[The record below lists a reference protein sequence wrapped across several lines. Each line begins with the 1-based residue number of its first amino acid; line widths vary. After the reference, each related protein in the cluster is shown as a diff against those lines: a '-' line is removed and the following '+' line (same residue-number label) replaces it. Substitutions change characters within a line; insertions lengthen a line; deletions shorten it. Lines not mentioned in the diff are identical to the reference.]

1 MSRSS
6 SDPPTRAR
14 VLVAK
19 TALDGHWR
27 GLQVVAKTLRDGGF
41 EVILIG
47 MARDDEIAAAAQSE
61 DVDLIGLNVG
71 GRIAVVER
79 ILDKL
84 VEAGVTAPVMAGGTI
99 PPEGAR
105 RLAARGVATFP
116 PGSSLEDIV
125 TTARRL
131 VEENRRTDGDAG

>member
-1 MSRSS
+1 MSQSS
-6 SDPPTRAR
+6 SEHAR

-19 TALDGHWR
+19 TSLDGHWR
-27 GLQVVAKTLRDGGF
+27 GLQVIAKTLRDGGF

-47 MARDDEIAAAAQSE
+47 MARDDEIAAAAVNE

-71 GRIAVVER
+71 GRIEVVER

-84 VEAGVTAPVMAGGTI
+84 VESGVDAPVIAGGTI
-99 PPEGAR
+99 SPPNRIKLEE
-105 RLAARGVATFP
+105 RGVATFP

-131 VEENRRTDGDAG
+131 VED

>member
-1 MSRSS
+1 MSQSS
-6 SDPPTRAR
+6 SDHAHAR

-19 TALDGHWR
+19 TSLDGHWR
-27 GLQVVAKTLRDGGF
+27 GLQVIAKTLRDGGF

-47 MARDDEIAAAAQSE
+47 MARDDEIAAAAVNE

-71 GRIAVVER
+71 GRIEVVER

-84 VEAGVTAPVMAGGTI
+84 VESGVDAPVIAGGTI
-99 PPEGAR
+99 SPPNRIKLEE
-105 RLAARGVATFP
+105 RGVATFP

-131 VEENRRTDGDAG
+131 VEERRTNGNA